1 MRNILVDNSMPLSF
15 LARFKK
21 RLSGGSNHPSRSDE
35 KLPSSAQIILAAAQ
49 RVDMAAKIATSI
61 KYAAMSRIRQT

>member
-1 MRNILVDNSMPLSF
+1 MRNILVDSSRPLSF

-21 RLSGGSNHPSRSDE
+21 RLSRGSNHPSRSDE

-49 RVDMAAKIATSI
+49 RVDTVVKIATSI
-61 KYAAMSRIRQT
+61 KYATVSRIGQT